1 MASTAATAERLKE
14 VPLFSGLGKRDLR
27 RLAGKVSER
36 RYKPGTAVVQE
47 SKMSGIG
54 FFVITDGEAS
64 VQVGGKEVSRLVPGD
79 HFGELALIVKRERTA
94 TVTAETP
101 LECLELTAWDFRDFV
116 RGDPDVSWKLLL
128 HVTELLLGERGDR
141 S

>member
-27 RLAGKVSER
+27 RLAGKVRER

-47 SKMSGIG
+47 GKMSGIG
-54 FFVITDGEAS
+54 FFVITDGEAT
-64 VQVGGKEVSRLVPGD
+64 VQVGGKEVSRLGPGD